1 MGFEGFSLM
10 FVLVP
15 ASIGLV
21 ALFMMFSAVRNLL
34 RGMNLAS
41 RGQRT
46 TGRVISANLQIS
58 GGKDNRTSTMIE
70 TIEFTTDRGQTVRT
84 TPLRGDIGMLDRSG
98 QEVPVLYDRD
108 RPERMIAPKNGRS
121 LSPWGPLSKIVFSL
135 VMLGFLTFFVVMS
148 QGMLSLFPF

>member
-46 TGRVISANLQIS
+46 TGRVISANLHVS
-58 GGKDNRTSTMIE
+58 GGRDNRTSTMIE

-84 TPLRGDIGMLDRSG
+84 TPLRGRSTR
-98 QEVPVLYDRD
+98 PVSE
-108 RPERMIAPKNGRS
+108 PSTTRS
-121 LSPWGPLSKIVFSL
+121 SSI
-135 VMLGFLTFFVVMS
+135 T
-148 QGMLSLFPF
+148 Q

>member
-1 MGFEGFSLM
+1 MGFQGFSLM

-15 ASIGLV
+15 ALIGLV
-21 ALFMMFSAVRNLL
+21 ALFMLFTAVRNLL

-46 TGRVISANLQIS
+46 TGRVISANLHIS